1 MHKPPWS
8 MLQIA
13 VSLIGTTLASLG
25 IVTAIDGAVM
35 EIDALEV
42 GGFVMI
48 VVGALAFVL
57 ALNVD

>member
-8 MLQIA
+8 MLQVA

>member
-8 MLQIA
+8 MLQIT

-25 IVTAIDGAVM
+25 IVTAVDGAVM
-35 EIDALEV
+35 EINALEV

-48 VVGALAFVL
+48 VLGALAFVL